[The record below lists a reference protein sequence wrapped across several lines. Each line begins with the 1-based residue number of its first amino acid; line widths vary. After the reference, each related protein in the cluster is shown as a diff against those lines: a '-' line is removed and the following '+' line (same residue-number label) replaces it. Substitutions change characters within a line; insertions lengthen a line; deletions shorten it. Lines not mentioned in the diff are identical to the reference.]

1 MTTDCIIK
9 VTAQI
14 LLNFEFELV
23 DEHKI
28 QAVFLLLVV
37 LDGVKVAF
45 KRRAGGP
52 LDDTIGME
60 GAAI

>member
-1 MTTDCIIK
+1 M
-9 VTAQI
+9 
-14 LLNFEFELV
+14 
-23 DEHKI
+23 
-28 QAVFLLLVV
+28 FLLLVV

-60 GAAI
+60 EAAI